1 MMLGL
6 FLAVQFLPALI
17 NQSIKLH
24 HHYIAKNIQKHKN
37 NIVLSFTNQEWQQLK
52 KVRANEIEIN
62 GKLFDIQ
69 SLHKSKDQIVIY
81 GHYDTKE
88 DQLISLSKQLKKKSQ
103 QTEKQDS
110 AFSILFLESPIHYH
124 FFNPGFESN
133 QPILNPSQLHTLY
146 LQESSPPPKV

>member
-1 MMLGL
+1 MKGFRHIIAFMMLGL

-69 SLHKSKDQIVIY
+69 SLHKSKDQ
-81 GHYDTKE
+81 
-88 DQLISLSKQLKKKSQ
+88 LISLSKQLKKKSQ

>member
-37 NIVLSFTNQEWQQLK
+37 NIVLSFTNQEWQELK
-52 KVRANEIEIN
+52 KVRADEIEIN

-69 SLHKSKDQIVIY
+69 SLQKSKNRIVIY

-88 DQLISLSKQLKKKSQ
+88 DQLKELSQDLKKKSKQ
-103 QTEKQDS
+103 IEKQS
-110 AFSILFLESPIHYH
+110 IAFSLLFCETPITYS
-124 FFNPGFESN
+124 FFNLQFKSN
-133 QPILNPSQLHTLY
+133 QPILKPSQLCKLF
-146 LQESSPPPKV
+146 LQASSPPPKV